1 MENGHHKY
9 SWADWEKNQGEESQV
24 LAKNLGILDGDKSEM
39 ARLCALPPI
48 KKGEGKRLDL
58 DLMVKWF
65 RYNLDILEGN
75 SDAND

>member
-1 MENGHHKY
+1 MENGCHEYK
-9 SWADWEKNQGEESQV
+9 WADWEKNWGKGVESHV
-24 LAKNLGILDGDKSEM
+24 KLGILDGDKNEM